1 MAIIP
6 LNKTGLTLQRVSPV
20 FYSLYDTV
28 LSDSNHFVVG
38 CANRLH
44 NHAVPLHRQTKNG
57 GKNMRYNDDWYED
70 DEFAGTYA
78 HDEAGYSD
86 EDIWDIFDGEP
97 DAYWNID

>member
-1 MAIIP
+1 
-6 LNKTGLTLQRVSPV
+6 
-20 FYSLYDTV
+20 
-28 LSDSNHFVVG
+28 
-38 CANRLH
+38 
-44 NHAVPLHRQTKNG
+44 
-57 GKNMRYNDDWYED
+57 MRYNDDWYED